1 MCLLQLIKF
10 EIKAT
15 ILSMNEYKLVK
26 LKNGLSVVLVP
37 KSSTEVVT
45 AMILFKVGSRNESD
59 EIAGISHVL
68 EHMHYKGTE
77 KLPTGLKIA
86 EFIESLGGEHN
97 AFTGKEYTGYY
108 TKLVPKHLEK
118 AFEFLSDILINSKFD
133 ANELE
138 KEKNVILQEISMYED
153 LPMAMVENYFEEAVF
168 GQNAL
173 GRDVIGRRESV
184 QNVDQKKLVKYR
196 DEHYSGEN
204 GVLVLAGNFGEL
216 SEEKIIDLTE
226 KYFKFPEKKASELSE
241 IEINKEKNHKIITKK
256 TEQSH
261 LAVGFRTVPLD
272 NPDYFK
278 LDLLAMILGGSMS
291 SRMFEEIRENRGLA
305 YAVRTCT
312 SNFIESGM
320 IITQAGVPHEKVYEA
335 TEAIIGEYKKV
346 KTEKVPEEEL
356 AKAKEIIN
364 GKMLIKFEDS
374 EELAHYFASDKL
386 LLGKIIASEELVK
399 IYQNITTDD
408 IMDVAN
414 KYLTDERMGLAFIGP
429 EFTKEKVEEILKI

>member
-1 MCLLQLIKF
+1 M
-10 EIKAT
+10 
-15 ILSMNEYKLVK
+15 
-26 LKNGLSVVLVP
+26 
-37 KSSTEVVT
+37 
-45 AMILFKVGSRNESD
+45 
-59 EIAGISHVL
+59 
-68 EHMHYKGTE
+68 
-77 KLPTGLKIA
+77 
-86 EFIESLGGEHN
+86 
-97 AFTGKEYTGYY
+97 
-108 TKLVPKHLEK
+108 
-118 AFEFLSDILINSKFD
+118 
-133 ANELE
+133 
-138 KEKNVILQEISMYED
+138 
-153 LPMAMVENYFEEAVF
+153 
-168 GQNAL
+168 
-173 GRDVIGRRESV
+173 
-184 QNVDQKKLVKYR
+184 
-196 DEHYSGEN
+196 
-204 GVLVLAGNFGEL
+204 
-216 SEEKIIDLTE
+216 
-226 KYFKFPEKKASELSE
+226 SE

-386 LLGKIIASEELVK
+386 LLGKIIAPEELVK